1 MGVSARTLGQQ
12 YGLTAAEM
20 NRVLVKKGILAGS
33 SGDYYLT
40 ELGNLYGATKNFHR
54 GCGGSAQYNRY
65 WSERTYD
72 ESIKNVLN
80 ITDELIAQIRG
91 EMAAERAAKAAA
103 RVAEKELLQRQHLEE
118 LAKAAAAEKAAKEA
132 AELSAKKIAN
142 LKKAGC
148 VALII
153 LGGAAL
159 CYAGYCGYKKIK
171 AYRKDSPRR
180 LNPPDSTDS
189 KDTEKTEQPS

>member
-1 MGVSARTLGQQ
+1 MGVSARILGQQ
-12 YGLTAAEM
+12 YGLTTAEM
-20 NRVLVKKGILAGS
+20 NRVLVKKGILTGNP
-33 SGDYYLT
+33 GDYYLT
-40 ELGNLYGATKNFHR
+40 ELGDLYGATKHFHR

-80 ITDELIAQIRG
+80 ITDELITQVRS

-103 RVAEKELLQRQHLEE
+103 RVAEKELLQRQHLGEI
-118 LAKAAAAEKAAKEA
+118 AKVAAAEKAAKEA

-153 LGGAAL
+153 LGGAVL
-159 CYAGYCGYKKIK
+159 CYAGYYGYKKIK
-171 AYRKDSPRR
+171 AYRKDSICR
-180 LNPPDSTDS
+180 LNPPDCPDD
-189 KDTEKTEQPS
+189 KDAEKED

>member
-1 MGVSARTLGQQ
+1 MGVSARILGQQ
-12 YGLTAAEM
+12 YGLTPEEM
-20 NRVLVKKGILAGS
+20 NRVLVKKGILAGKP
-33 SGDYYLT
+33 GDYYLT
-40 ELGNLYGATKNFHR
+40 ELGDLYGATKHCHR

-72 ESIKNVLN
+72 ESIRDVLN
-80 ITDELIAQIRG
+80 ITDELIRQVRS

-118 LAKAAAAEKAAKEA
+118 LARAAKEA

-159 CYAGYCGYKKIK
+159 CYAGYYGYRKIK
-171 AYRKDSPRR
+171 AYRKDSSCR
-180 LNPPDSTDS
+180 LNPPDCPDD
-189 KDTEKTEQPS
+189 KDAEKEE